1 MKAVSSTPRK
11 EGVLYRLRKKETF
24 GYITLKE
31 VKGKGTIHIYYGES
45 PEEALDTEY
54 CETLDKLLAEPGQ
67 ITDLAIRNTRK
78 LYDEYTLDN
87 SKAFVMSMSLAIRE

>member
-1 MKAVSSTPRK
+1 MRAAARVIIRVDVYKRQ
-11 EGVLYRLRKKETF
+11 

-54 CETLDKLLAEPGQ
+54 CETLATLQD
-67 ITDLAIRNTRK
+67 RK
-78 LYDEYTLDN
+78 TGD
-87 SKAFVMSMSLAIRE
+87 FGCRG